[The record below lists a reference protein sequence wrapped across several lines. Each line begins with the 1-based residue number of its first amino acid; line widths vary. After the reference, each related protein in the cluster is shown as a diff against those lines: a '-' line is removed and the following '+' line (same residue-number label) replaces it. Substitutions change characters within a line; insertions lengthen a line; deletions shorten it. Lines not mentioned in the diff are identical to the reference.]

1 MNLKKYI
8 AASFVLV
15 SVAAIVSL
23 TAQDVTNQKRHQ
35 GPPILGPHW
44 AKGVHP
50 ARSGGSP
57 DMTFHGGTVL
67 TTTTTQTI
75 FWGTSWATN
84 AGDKITGMDSWYE
97 GFGGSNYA
105 KTSDEYTGS
114 NGQVLATVSY
124 GGHFVDGTK
133 ASG

>member
-8 AASFVLV
+8 IASFVLV
-15 SVAAIVSL
+15 SLAAIVSL
-23 TAQDVTNQKRHQ
+23 TAQDVTNQNHHQ

-67 TTTTTQTI
+67 TTTTAQTI
-75 FWGTSWATN
+75 FWVSHGR
-84 AGDKITGMDSWYE
+84 GM
-97 GFGGSNYA
+97 A
-105 KTSDEYTGS
+105 KVISRSSGEISPYHSSTL
-114 NGQVLATVSY
+114 LAES
-124 GGHFVDGTK
+124 
-133 ASG
+133 